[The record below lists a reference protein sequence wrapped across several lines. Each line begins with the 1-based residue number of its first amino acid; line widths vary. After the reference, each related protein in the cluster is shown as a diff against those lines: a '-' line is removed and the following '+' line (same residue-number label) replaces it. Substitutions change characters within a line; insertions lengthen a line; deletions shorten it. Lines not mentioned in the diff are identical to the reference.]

1 MTDTLPDPPE
11 IDPAVLAGTH
21 FEKVRKGLDPVSVHA
36 TLGRAADALRIW
48 ELRDRQLREK
58 VAKLEQQVVDSQDL
72 DESRM
77 VSVLGEETAKIVTA
91 AKEAA
96 TAIRT
101 KAEEQAERLLRE
113 TEESST
119 AAAEELIAE
128 SKQQRDEASRLRE
141 EATAEAERISAE
153 STAAADALSAAAL
166 QRHDELIEQ
175 AEAVLELRTH
185 EAELAAEALR
195 LESAAKVA
203 TANSEA
209 SEIRASAEE
218 AAAASKEQAR
228 EEGRAMVAEAKAIK
242 ERMFEDLAAR
252 RTTARRQ
259 IEASRGG
266 RDRIVELLR
275 AAVADVASTIE
286 GLEDSE
292 ADVQAAAVAAANQI
306 EDDIDDVLSELKSDA
321 SSEATPLDSEP
332 ALSLVAT
339 LEAVEQPEVV
349 ELVEESEVVETLEV
363 IETLELVEDSEDVEI
378 LEVVE
383 TLEVIET
390 LELVE
395 DSEDGEILEVVET
408 LEVIETIQDSQQ
420 ETAPSEEENTDSGAT
435 VHDLFAR
442 IRSQGLIEDQPGVER
457 DASMDERDKL
467 LLPVEKQLSKA
478 LRRLASDEQNEV
490 LDYLRRIK
498 TSRPDFAKVLE
509 SSDRVLTKFADS
521 LLDDF
526 TQAVAAG
533 SEFWAA
539 VSGVTAGSL
548 FSEDDQIEECLRSN
562 LEQFLEIHR
571 AHLERS
577 FRDGDEAGLENNE
590 RAERIRATYRDWR
603 SGSLTELAGDLAIAG
618 FTQGERLAA
627 GPGTQWCWAVDH
639 GGLPCA
645 DGEDNALEGAIACGD
660 PFPTGDITPPAHPGC
675 RCILLPAHL

>member
-390 LELVE
+390 
-395 DSEDGEILEVVET
+395 
-408 LEVIETIQDSQQ
+408 IQDSQQ

>member
-383 TLEVIET
+383 TR
-390 LELVE
+390 
-395 DSEDGEILEVVET
+395 
-408 LEVIETIQDSQQ
+408 EVIETIQDSQQ

-442 IRSQGLIEDQPGVER
+442 IRSQGLIEDQLGVER

>member
-1 MTDTLPDPPE
+1 M
-11 IDPAVLAGTH
+11 
-21 FEKVRKGLDPVSVHA
+21 
-36 TLGRAADALRIW
+36 
-48 ELRDRQLREK
+48 
-58 VAKLEQQVVDSQDL
+58 
-72 DESRM
+72 
-77 VSVLGEETAKIVTA
+77 
-91 AKEAA
+91 
-96 TAIRT
+96 
-101 KAEEQAERLLRE
+101 
-113 TEESST
+113 
-119 AAAEELIAE
+119 
-128 SKQQRDEASRLRE
+128 
-141 EATAEAERISAE
+141 
-153 STAAADALSAAAL
+153 
-166 QRHDELIEQ
+166 
-175 AEAVLELRTH
+175 
-185 EAELAAEALR
+185 
-195 LESAAKVA
+195 
-203 TANSEA
+203 
-209 SEIRASAEE
+209 
-218 AAAASKEQAR
+218 
-228 EEGRAMVAEAKAIK
+228 
-242 ERMFEDLAAR
+242 
-252 RTTARRQ
+252 
-259 IEASRGG
+259 
-266 RDRIVELLR
+266 
-275 AAVADVASTIE
+275 
-286 GLEDSE
+286 
-292 ADVQAAAVAAANQI
+292 
-306 EDDIDDVLSELKSDA
+306 
-321 SSEATPLDSEP
+321 
-332 ALSLVAT
+332 
-339 LEAVEQPEVV
+339 
-349 ELVEESEVVETLEV
+349 VETLEV
-363 IETLELVEDSEDVEI
+363 IETLELVEDSEDV
-378 LEVVE
+378 
-383 TLEVIET
+383 
-390 LELVE
+390 
-395 DSEDGEILEVVET
+395 EILEVVET

-498 TSRPDFAKVLE
+498 TSRPDCAKVLE

-590 RAERIRATYRDWR
+590 RAERIRATYRDGR

>member
-363 IETLELVEDSEDVEI
+363 IETLELVEDSEGVEI

-383 TLEVIET
+383 TR
-390 LELVE
+390 
-395 DSEDGEILEVVET
+395 
-408 LEVIETIQDSQQ
+408 EVIETIQDSQQ

>member
-363 IETLELVEDSEDVEI
+363 IETLELVEDSEGVEI

-395 DSEDGEILEVVET
+395 DSEDVEILEVVET

>member
-383 TLEVIET
+383 TR
-390 LELVE
+390 
-395 DSEDGEILEVVET
+395 
-408 LEVIETIQDSQQ
+408 EVIETIQDSQQ

-442 IRSQGLIEDQPGVER
+442 IRSQGLIEDQLGVER

-590 RAERIRATYRDWR
+590 RAERIRATYRDW
-603 SGSLTELAGDLAIAG
+603 
-618 FTQGERLAA
+618 
-627 GPGTQWCWAVDH
+627 
-639 GGLPCA
+639 
-645 DGEDNALEGAIACGD
+645 
-660 PFPTGDITPPAHPGC
+660 
-675 RCILLPAHL
+675 

>member
-11 IDPAVLAGTH
+11 LDPAVLAGTH
-21 FEKVRKGLDPVSVHA
+21 FEKVRKGLDPVSVQA

-48 ELRDRQLREK
+48 ELRDRQLRER
-58 VAKLEQQVVDSQDL
+58 VAKLEQQVEDSQDL

-113 TEESST
+113 TEASST
-119 AAAEELIAE
+119 AAAEELVAE
-128 SKQQRDEASRLRE
+128 STQQRDEANRLRA
-141 EATAEAERISAE
+141 EATAEAERIGAE

-166 QRHDELIEQ
+166 QKHDELIEQ
-175 AEAVLELRTH
+175 AEAVLELRTN

-195 LESAAKVA
+195 LESAAKLA
-203 TANSEA
+203 AANAEA
-209 SEIRASAEE
+209 SDIQAAAEE

-275 AAVADVASTIE
+275 AAVAEVASTIE
-286 GLEDSE
+286 GLDDSD
-292 ADVQAAAVAAANQI
+292 ADVQAAALDAANQI
-306 EDDIDDVLSELKSDA
+306 EDDIDDVLSTLQPEMP
-321 SSEATPLDSEP
+321 SEAAVVDTEP
-332 ALSLVAT
+332 ALTLVEPVEII
-339 LEAVEQPEVV
+339 EAVEAVEIVEIVEIVESVEVVDSGEVV
-349 ELVEESEVVETLEV
+349 EIVESVEVVEIVESVDSGEV
-363 IETLELVEDSEDVEI
+363 VEIVESVEVVEVVESLELV
-378 LEVVE
+378 
-383 TLEVIET
+383 
-390 LELVE
+390 
-395 DSEDGEILEVVET
+395 
-408 LEVIETIQDSQQ
+408 QDPP
-420 ETAPSEEENTDSGAT
+420 EEMALSEEEASDSGAT

-442 IRSQGLIEDQPGVER
+442 IRSQGLIEDESQIQR
-457 DASMDERDKL
+457 DASMDHRDKL
-467 LLPVEKQLSKA
+467 LLPIEKQLSKA

-509 SSDRVLTKFADS
+509 SPDRVLTKFADS

-526 TQAVAAG
+526 TQAVTAG
-533 SEFWAA
+533 SEFWAEL
-539 VSGVTAGSL
+539 SGVTAGSL
-548 FSEDDQIEECLRSN
+548 FGEDDQIEERLRSN

-577 FRDGDEAGLENNE
+577 FRDGDEAGLENSE

-627 GPGTQWCWAVDH
+627 GPGTPWCWAVDH

-675 RCILLPAHL
+675 RCILLPAHR